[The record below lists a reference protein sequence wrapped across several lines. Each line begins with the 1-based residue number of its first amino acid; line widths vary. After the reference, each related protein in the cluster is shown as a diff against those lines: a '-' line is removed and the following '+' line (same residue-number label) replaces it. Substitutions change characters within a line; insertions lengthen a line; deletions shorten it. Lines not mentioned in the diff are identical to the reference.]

1 MSGWLDAL
9 MRQRARGAPAVLVSV
24 VSAKGSVP
32 RGPGTRMVVTADDV
46 DGTIG
51 GGHLEFSAID
61 IARGMLAGCRAATGE
76 LRRFPLGASLGQCCG
91 GLANLLFEPVGAD
104 AEWVGALASL
114 RRDRKAAVVATPTD
128 RTSEGRLIVTAE
140 RVTGSL
146 GDAALETRV
155 VEAARMLLAQGGEAR
170 LDRFETTGERAD
182 ALVFLDPLR
191 DADFDIVLFGAG
203 HVARALVA
211 VLAGLPCRVTWVD
224 GRESEFP
231 ADVPRNVTIVV
242 TDTPEAE
249 VAAAPTGACF
259 LVMTHSH
266 PLDQALAEAILR
278 RGAFA
283 YFGLIGSVSKRRQF
297 ERRMAERG
305 IPPERLADMTC
316 PIGVPGIKGKE
327 PSSIAI
333 AVAAQL
339 LQVEEALQMNEVQRA
354 NRGAGAAKHA
364 AQPARTATEN
374 QR

>member
-1 MSGWLDAL
+1 
-9 MRQRARGAPAVLVSV
+9 
-24 VSAKGSVP
+24 
-32 RGPGTRMVVTADDV
+32 
-46 DGTIG
+46 
-51 GGHLEFSAID
+51 
-61 IARGMLAGCRAATGE
+61 
-76 LRRFPLGASLGQCCG
+76 
-91 GLANLLFEPVGAD
+91 
-104 AEWVGALASL
+104 
-114 RRDRKAAVVATPTD
+114 
-128 RTSEGRLIVTAE
+128 
-140 RVTGSL
+140 
-146 GDAALETRV
+146 
-155 VEAARMLLAQGGEAR
+155 
-170 LDRFETTGERAD
+170 
-182 ALVFLDPLR
+182 
-191 DADFDIVLFGAG
+191 VLFGAG

-305 IPPERLADMTC
+305 IPPERFADMIC

-354 NRGAGAAKHA
+354 NRGAGAATHA
-364 AQPARTATEN
+364 AQPTRTAAEN

>member
-1 MSGWLDAL
+1 
-9 MRQRARGAPAVLVSV
+9 MRHRARGAPAVLVSV

-32 RGPGTRMVVTADDV
+32 RGPGTRMVVTADAV

-61 IARGMLAGCRAATGE
+61 IARGMLADTRAASGE

-91 GLANLLFEPVGAD
+91 GLANLLFEPVDVD
-104 AEWVGALASL
+104 AEWVSVLAAL
-114 RRDRKAAVVATPTD
+114 RRDRKTAIVATPTD
-128 RTSEGRLIVTAE
+128 RTSDGRLIVTEECVA
-140 RVTGSL
+140 GSL

-155 VEAARMLLAQGGEAR
+155 VAAARALLADGGDAR
-170 LDRFETTGERAD
+170 LARFAPAD
-182 ALVFLDPLR
+182 EGAEALVFLDPLR
-191 DADFDIVLFGAG
+191 DVGFDIVLFGAG

-231 ADVPRNVTIVV
+231 AEIPPNVGVVV
-242 TDTPEAE
+242 TDAPEAE
-249 VAAAPTGACF
+249 VAAAAQGSCF

-278 RGAFA
+278 RGEFA
-283 YFGLIGSVSKRRQF
+283 YFGLIGSLSKRRQF

-305 IPPERLADMTC
+305 IPAASFADMTC
-316 PIGVPGIKGKE
+316 PIGVPGIKGKD
-327 PSSIAI
+327 PATIAV

-339 LQVEEALQMNEVQRA
+339 LQVNEARQA
-354 NRGAGAAKHA
+354 IRGAGPAATIAEAPRKA
-364 AQPARTATEN
+364 GEKQG
-374 QR
+374 